1 MRDDGAKCKY
11 QTRKTPLIDLSG
23 LICTLVMKA
32 EYNRLTKLTLA
43 QVIISAL
50 TPCLQVTESFFQNK
64 SRGVLRAAV
73 SKIIFGLGFL
83 T

>member
-1 MRDDGAKCKY
+1 MEPNVNIKHVKP
-11 QTRKTPLIDLSG
+11 PLIDLSG

-50 TPCLQVTESFFQNK
+50 APCLQVTGSFFQNK
-64 SRGVLRAAV
+64 SRGVLRAAQCPV
-73 SKIIFGLGFL
+73 FF
-83 T
+83 